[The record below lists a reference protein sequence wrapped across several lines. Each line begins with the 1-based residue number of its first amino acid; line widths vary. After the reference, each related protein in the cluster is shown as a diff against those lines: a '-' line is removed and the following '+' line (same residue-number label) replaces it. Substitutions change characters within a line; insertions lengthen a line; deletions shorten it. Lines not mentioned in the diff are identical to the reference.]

1 MMLFFRLVND
11 YVNCFKFGDS
21 LPKRS
26 FQGDKNIAGILFENI
41 ICIIFSQ
48 SSLTSGIWIC

>member
-26 FQGDKNIAGILFENI
+26 LQGDKNIVGILFENI

-48 SSLTSGIWIC
+48 SSLT